1 MNIVKE
7 MPCIVCPMSCHLSV
21 TLDENGKVLE
31 VTGNSCKRGD
41 EYARAELS
49 NPTRMVTSTVKLTNG
64 LYSRL
69 PVILSKVIPK
79 DRMFD
84 VMAEINK
91 IEVMAPVSLNQVLLS
106 DVCGLGA
113 DVLAS
118 RTMPALKE

>member
-1 MNIVKE
+1 MSIVKE

-21 TLDENGKVLE
+21 TLDENGKITE

-41 EYARAELS
+41 EYARAELT
-49 NPTRMVTSTVKLTNG
+49 NPMRMVTSTVKLTNG

-69 PVILSKVIPK
+69 PVILSKTIPK

-84 VMAEINK
+84 VMEEINK
-91 IEVMAPVSLNQVLLS
+91 IEVTAPVEINQVLLS

-113 DVLAS
+113 DVIAS
-118 RTMPALKE
+118 RTMAAEEK